1 MSAETVTLSHDV
13 RKREDTTVVPTQSK
27 FQFLG
32 GGGGVLV
39 EILEFGNEL
48 GEQVGLPFF

>member
-13 RKREDTTVVPTQSK
+13 RKREDTPVVTTQKVS
-27 FQFLG
+27 FNFLEG
-32 GGGGVLV
+32 GGILV